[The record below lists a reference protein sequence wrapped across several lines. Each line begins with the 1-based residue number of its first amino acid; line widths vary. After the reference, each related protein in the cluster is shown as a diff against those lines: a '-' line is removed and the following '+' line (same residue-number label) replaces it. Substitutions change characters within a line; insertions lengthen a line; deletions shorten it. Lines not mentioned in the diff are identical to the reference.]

1 MKYSFLRPLISLR
14 RPAAFGL
21 LCWTAALADCHPLA
35 AQTSISPNE
44 TPAVQPPAL
53 PGSPTLPGTGSGPN
67 EPARVPPAALQANR
81 PATRN
86 ELVDSKAILTYVND
100 TDITATADGI
110 LMRIGADEGA
120 TIAKESI
127 LLDVDSRMVQAQL
140 KVAQKKMEAASEKAR
155 DRSNIEFSE
164 KSYEVAKL
172 QLEMFQ
178 KLADRDATSLMEL
191 ESKRLEAEKARL
203 AGVVA
208 EVQNRQ
214 DVAAEQVAEA
224 EAEAASVELQL
235 RQIRAP
241 FDGVVVDRKKQL
253 FDWVR
258 AGEPVLRL
266 VGMERVRVN
275 GRISAQDLQ
284 GPPHLLENA
293 PATAIITL
301 FSNGTPQ
308 GTQEVSINGNL
319 GFVSPVLDPSGMYEV
334 WMEIGNQQVQGR
346 WLLREGMRARL
357 VIPTPS
363 G

>member
-1 MKYSFLRPLISLR
+1 MS
-14 RPAAFGL
+14 AG
-21 LCWTAALADCHPLA
+21 
-35 AQTSISPNE
+35 TSVA
-44 TPAVQPPAL
+44 T
-53 PGSPTLPGTGSGPN
+53 
-67 EPARVPPAALQANR
+67 LQANR
-81 PATRN
+81 PSTRN

-120 TIAKESI
+120 TITKESI

-140 KVAQKKMEAASEKAR
+140 KVAQKKREAAAEKAR

-224 EAEAASVELQL
+224 EAEAATVELQL

-266 VGMERVRVN
+266 VGMEKVRVN

-293 PATAIITL
+293 PAIAIITL

-308 GTQEVSINGNL
+308 GTQEVRINGNL

-334 WMEIGNQQVQGR
+334 WMEIENQQVQGR

-357 VIPTPS
+357 VIPTP
-363 G
+363 GG

>member
-1 MKYSFLRPLISLR
+1 MKYSLLTSLVTFR
-14 RPAAFGL
+14 RPTAFGL
-21 LCWTAALADCHPLA
+21 LFWTAVTGACHPLA
-35 AQTSISPNE
+35 AQSSDLPGGSLL
-44 TPAVQPPAL
+44 AQPPAL
-53 PGSPTLPGTGSGPN
+53 PGSPTLPAIGTIEAGRG
-67 EPARVPPAALQANR
+67 AAAPLQANR
-81 PATRN
+81 QGTRN

-120 TIAKESI
+120 TITKESI

-140 KVAQKKMEAASEKAR
+140 KVAQKKKEAASEKAR

-224 EAEAASVELQL
+224 EAEAANVELQL

-308 GTQEVSINGNL
+308 GTQEVSIDGNL

-357 VIPTPS
+357 VIPTP
-363 G
+363 GG

>member
-1 MKYSFLRPLISLR
+1 MKYSFLRTLVHVR
-14 RPAAFGL
+14 RHATFGL
-21 LCWTAALADCHPLA
+21 LCWTAAIGICNPLS
-35 AQTSISPNE
+35 AQSSDLSSGNLS
-44 TPAVQPPAL
+44 VQPPAL
-53 PGSPTLPGTGSGPN
+53 PGSIPGSGSVSV
-67 EPARVPPAALQANR
+67 EAAGLSGAAVQSNR
-81 PATRN
+81 PGTRN

-140 KVAQKKMEAASEKAR
+140 KVAQKKKEAASEKAR

-191 ESKRLEAEKARL
+191 ESKRLEADKARL

-357 VIPTPS
+357 VIPTS
-363 G
+363 GG

>member
-1 MKYSFLRPLISLR
+1 M
-14 RPAAFGL
+14 
-21 LCWTAALADCHPLA
+21 
-35 AQTSISPNE
+35 QPNR
-44 TPAVQPPAL
+44 
-53 PGSPTLPGTGSGPN
+53 PGT
-67 EPARVPPAALQANR
+67 RL
-81 PATRN
+81 

-110 LMRIGADEGA
+110 LMRIGADEGS
-120 TIAKESI
+120 TITKESI

-140 KVAQKKMEAASEKAR
+140 KVAQKKKEAASEKAR

-235 RQIRAP
+235 RQMISSS
-241 FDGVVVDRKKQL
+241 VQ
-253 FDWVR
+253 DWVR
-258 AGEPVLRL
+258 DLPVL
-266 VGMERVRVN
+266 G
-275 GRISAQDLQ
+275 SA
-284 GPPHLLENA
+284 PP
-293 PATAIITL
+293 
-301 FSNGTPQ
+301 
-308 GTQEVSINGNL
+308 
-319 GFVSPVLDPSGMYEV
+319 
-334 WMEIGNQQVQGR
+334 
-346 WLLREGMRARL
+346 
-357 VIPTPS
+357 
-363 G
+363 